1 MTDTMKNLHRKF
13 LLENVSS
20 KLSYTL
26 FCRMRPYWVVHPT
39 IADRDTCLCK
49 VHENLEFIVEKLHGL
64 KLLERTELESL
75 AEETCCNPTFKPCM
89 YAECKNCKLQDL
101 KIQSGYDGQTQVSC
115 VQWTTETVLREKK
128 SGDSKEKL
136 PVNITVKREMES
148 SLEDLIE
155 TFQKQLKKFKR
166 HLFNIK
172 TQFNYYRELK
182 KNMKSNECLIHI
194 DFSENYSCKFHK
206 EIQAVHFASSHQQ
219 ATLHTGVLYIGGEED
234 HLCFT
239 TISPCKEKGPPA
251 IWAHLSPVLNH
262 LKETCPTVSIIHF
275 FSDGPCSQYRQK
287 GNFYMLTTELYNQG
301 FTAGTWN
308 FFEASHGKGAP
319 DGVGGLLKRTA
330 DRLVSQGEDIST
342 ARHLFNALVNTNT
355 AVKIFYIEEATVEK
369 AIQQMPQRLP
379 AVPCTMR
386 IHQVITQAPGKLT
399 YRDVSCLCSTR
410 QILQC
415 QCYQAQAF
423 DFKVNSAVPALHQ
436 GQPDLEVQWDRDDIV
451 GQWCV
456 IRYDDE
462 VYPGT
467 IVEVSETHVH
477 VKCMHRVGHNRYYWP
492 MREYALWY
500 PFEDVLRLI
509 PAPQHVTARHV
520 EIKRDVWEDN
530 AKSYLHG

>member
-1 MTDTMKNLHRKF
+1 MERK
-13 LLENVSS
+13 EEA
-20 KLSYTL
+20 
-26 FCRMRPYWVVHPT
+26 R
-39 IADRDTCLCK
+39 CLCK

-128 SGDSKEKL
+128 SGDNKEKL
-136 PVNITVKREMES
+136 PVNIT
-148 SLEDLIE
+148 
-155 TFQKQLKKFKR
+155 
-166 HLFNIK
+166 
-172 TQFNYYRELK
+172 
-182 KNMKSNECLIHI
+182 
-194 DFSENYSCKFHK
+194 
-206 EIQAVHFASSHQQ
+206 
-219 ATLHTGVLYIGGEED
+219 
-234 HLCFT
+234 
-239 TISPCKEKGPPA
+239 
-251 IWAHLSPVLNH
+251 
-262 LKETCPTVSIIHF
+262 
-275 FSDGPCSQYRQK
+275 
-287 GNFYMLTTELYNQG
+287 G

-342 ARHLFNALVNTNT
+342 AKHLFNAWVNTNT

-379 AVPCTMR
+379 AVSCTMR

-399 YRDVSCLCSTR
+399 YRD
-410 QILQC
+410 
-415 QCYQAQAF
+415 AF
-423 DFKVNSAVPALHQ
+423 DFKVNSAVPVLHQ

-477 VKCMHRVGHNRYYWP
+477 IKCMHRVGHNHYYWP
-492 MREYALWY
+492 MREDALWY

-509 PAPQHVTARHV
+509 PAHST
-520 EIKRDVWEDN
+520 
-530 AKSYLHG
+530 